1 MRRVLKQV
9 FNISCF
15 TIMFALCLSLL
26 VSAKSAIDVYYS
38 DDVTEEIS
46 KGVTHISGK
55 RLTSRG
61 LVNLEIVKVDLSNRN
76 LQFKNVFN
84 RDVMGKKTTV
94 KNLIKNE
101 KNVVA
106 AVNGDFFEMNLSPS
120 FELGVTIN
128 DGKLEK
134 TTAGEYYNKYSDALA
149 TMLFDEDNEPTL
161 QFLKAEV
168 TFGNDEKTV
177 YISYLNK
184 AGNNEGSVILDGDY
198 FTTSYSM
205 DSRNPKCYKIVV
217 DKDDEEITQIIEP
230 GNTIDIHEGE
240 YVVFIPENFDLIKY
254 FNVGDEVERNEKLTI
269 NLDDVETCIGG
280 AGQFLKNGYV
290 VDNGYFITGYTGR
303 TFIGYDSG
311 KRNLY
316 FGTVGGTTNGNAGIS
331 SAQLGELLDDYGIT
345 DAMHLDGGGS
355 QTLMTKS
362 SYDETVTQKN
372 DVKSQR
378 AIINAFVVTNN
389 SKSSKLKGIYL
400 DLGSNKAVKGA
411 ATPFKLCAYDENH
424 KPISA
429 PSSTLKI
436 EGDKDIEVDYNR
448 KTIIFKEDGRTNLK
462 VTCGKYSCE
471 LYVDIYTGLKEIQI
485 LPDPIILDVKDSAE
499 LQIIAFTGENYKI
512 PIATD
517 SCEFTITPSNIAKVE
532 DGKIVGKA
540 NGVGTIKVE
549 YDGLSASSKIAIGKE
564 EAYVERFSS
573 SEFEAVSYPESV
585 VSEIDTDDDE
595 LTIKYE
601 FAKSNETQAAYAKY
615 KNKLKLP
622 KGATTLSCDLKG
634 DNKKCMLKVKLVD
647 DDGNEE
653 NLTLCSNINF
663 TSTKE
668 VEVELPT
675 SYSGNLYIERF
686 YVCTLSTTKAI
697 DSKITIDN
705 VKCIIPE
712 DYSGVRTE
720 KSITREITSNNK
732 TITAAGD
739 KDIIFINNGSNGS
752 MLANYLD
759 YKMSLKLDAIENKEL
774 FVSRNTDRVKGTI
787 ATTGLNKYLI
797 DDTLVITMS
806 TISGSPFSKDP
817 YQYSQI
823 YKILEDDVV
832 DDDDVENVVI
842 TLNGDL
848 NTSTLAK
855 DKAMLDYI
863 LNKVYNEKR
872 VNFYVVM
879 YAGDSPSDT
888 TDNGIRYIRL
898 SSKISNAYPTNI
910 FVMRRNDEGKLDYN
924 LINYEQLIKN

>member
-1 MRRVLKQV
+1 MRRVLKHV

-15 TIMFALCLSLL
+15 TIIFALSLSLL
-26 VSAKSAIDVYYS
+26 VNAKSAIDVYYS
-38 DDVTEEIS
+38 DDVEEEIS

-94 KNLIKNE
+94 KNLIKGE

-134 TTAGEYYNKYSDALA
+134 TSAGEYYNKYSDALA

-161 QFLKAEV
+161 TFLKSEV
-168 TFGNDEKTV
+168 TFANDEKTV

-184 AGNNEGSVILDGDY
+184 AGDKEGSVILDGDY
-198 FTTSYSM
+198 FTTSKSM
-205 DSRNPKCYKIVV
+205 DTRNPKCYKIVV
-217 DKDDEEITQIIEP
+217 DKDDEEITNIIEP
-230 GNTIDIHEGE
+230 GNTIDIHENE

-254 FNVGDEVERNEKLTI
+254 FEVGDDVEMNTKLTVD
-269 NLDDVETCIGG
+269 LDDVETCIGG

-311 KRNLY
+311 KKNLY
-316 FGTVGGTTNGNAGIS
+316 FGTVGGTTNSNAGIS

-362 SYDETVTQKN
+362 SFNETVTQKN
-372 DVKSQR
+372 DVKTQR
-378 AIINAFVVTNN
+378 AIINAFVVENN
-389 SKSSKLKGIYL
+389 SKSSKLQGIYL
-400 DLGSNKAVKGA
+400 DLGSNKAIKGA

-424 KPISA
+424 KPVSA

-436 EGDKDIEVDYNR
+436 EGDKDIEVDYNK
-448 KTIIFKEDGRTNLK
+448 KTIIFNENGRTNLK
-462 VTCGKYSCE
+462 VACGKYSCN

-485 LPDPIILDVKDSAE
+485 LPDPIILDVKEGAE

-512 PIATD
+512 PIAAD
-517 SCEFTITPSNIAKVE
+517 SCEFTITPSSIAKVE

-564 EAYVERFSS
+564 EAYVERFNS
-573 SEFEAVSYPESV
+573 SEFEAVSYPETV
-585 VSEIDTDDDE
+585 GTEVETDGE

-601 FAKSNETQAAYAKY
+601 FSKSSESQASYAKY
-615 KNKLKLP
+615 KNNLKLP
-622 KGATTLSCDLKG
+622 KGATKLICDLKG
-634 DNKKCMLKVKLVD
+634 DNKKCMLKVKVVD
-647 DDGNEE
+647 DEGNSE

-663 TSTKE
+663 SSTKE
-668 VEVELPT
+668 VEAELP
-675 SYSGNLYIERF
+675 SLSGNMYIERF
-686 YVCTLSTTKAI
+686 YVCSLSTTKSI
-697 DSKITIDN
+697 NSEITIDD

-712 DYSGVRTE
+712 DYSTVRTE
-720 KSITREITSNNK
+720 KSVTREITSDNNDIK
-732 TITAAGD
+732 SIQN
-739 KDIIFINNGSNGS
+739 KDIIFFNNAFNGS
-752 MLANYLD
+752 LIANYVD
-759 YKMSLKLDAIENKEL
+759 YKASLKLDSLDSKEL
-774 FVSRNTDRVKGTI
+774 FVARNTDRVKGNI
-787 ATTGLNKYLI
+787 ATTGLNKYLV

-823 YKILEDDVV
+823 YKILEDYAV
-832 DDDDVENVVI
+832 DDDEVENVVI
-842 TLNGDL
+842 TLDGDL
-848 NTSTLAK
+848 NTSALAK

-872 VNFYVVM
+872 INFYVVM
-879 YAGDSPSDT
+879 FAGDSPSDI
-888 TDNGIRYIRL
+888 TDNGIRYIRI
-898 SSKISNAYPTNI
+898 SSKLTNAYSTNI
-910 FVMRRNDEGKLDYN
+910 FIMRRNDEDKLDYN